1 MKVKA
6 ATFTTSGRL
15 MRNKES
21 TLPGL
26 MYLHSPLVLARVA
39 PGFDTGNDKNPE
51 TFLKI
56 EPIFI

>member
-6 ATFTTSGRL
+6 ATFTTSGEL

-26 MYLHSPLVLARVA
+26 IMSVYC
-39 PGFDTGNDKNPE
+39 
-51 TFLKI
+51 I
-56 EPIFI
+56 ESNHTYE

>member
-1 MKVKA
+1 MKVKV

-26 MYLHSPLVLARVA
+26 NCIGLQIY
-39 PGFDTGNDKNPE
+39 E
-51 TFLKI
+51 TDLTLY
-56 EPIFI
+56 

>member
-26 MYLHSPLVLARVA
+26 NGTQHTIYLVKHS
-39 PGFDTGNDKNPE
+39 
-51 TFLKI
+51 
-56 EPIFI
+56 

>member
-26 MYLHSPLVLARVA
+26 M
-39 PGFDTGNDKNPE
+39 GE
-51 TFLKI
+51 FLEHKKI
-56 EPIFI
+56 I